1 MINQSIKLKILILPA
16 SLALVVIVIVFF
28 IKPSF
33 FDMNEKKKIL
43 SEKQSQLDSL
53 NGQGQKI
60 KELKSD
66 WESLGDEKTLVQ
78 IALPESENMDIYIS
92 ELTSKAS
99 RSGIL
104 LSDVQKEAVLAGSE
118 NAENLP
124 YVCSGSSEA
133 FPGSTQGGI
142 PAETA
147 AGAPA
152 PANDLSNSTSPS
164 NNCLKM
170 VKISIMA
177 KGTWE
182 QFLDFFKYLEDM
194 NRISNVDKVVV
205 AVESQSQE
213 QQSSN
218 LLSINIS
225 MNAFF
230 KKGRQAGDIMFAAGP
245 ATPVELNQKAIE
257 KLKEVIYA
265 PYAAPLVSPNG
276 ERNIFK

>member
-78 IALPESENMDIYIS
+78 IALPDSENMDIYIS

-104 LSDVQKEAVLAGSE
+104 LSDVQKVAVLAGSE

-124 YVCSGSSEA
+124 YICSGSSEA
-133 FPGSTQGGI
+133 FPGSTRSGI

-147 AGAPA
+147 AGDSAST
-152 PANDLSNSTSPS
+152 NDLSSSTSPS

-205 AVESQSQE
+205 SVENQSQE
-213 QQSSN
+213 QAASD

-225 MNAFF
+225 MNAFS